1 MGAAGIIGTG
11 SYLPEEV
18 VTNEDLTQIV
28 DTSDAWIRERT
39 GIRERRRASALQA
52 TSDLCLEAA
61 RQALDDAG
69 VRAAELDLIIVA
81 TVTPDMAFPATGCL
95 VQDRLGARRAWAFDL
110 EAGCSGF
117 LYGLVLGGQLI
128 GGGFAR
134 YVLLIGAE
142 TFSRI
147 VNWSDRNT
155 CVLFGD
161 GAGAVVL
168 GPVPEG
174 YGILAAKMAADGSG
188 GKWLFQ
194 PAGGSRLPASEA
206 TVQQRLHTIHMQGR
220 EVFRFAV
227 RYMEEVSLASLQQ
240 CGLAPADIDLFVP
253 HQANLRIIDAAR
265 RRLGLPE
272 EKVAINLDRYGNM
285 SSASIPV
292 ALDEASR
299 TGQLKAG
306 DRVLLAAFGAG
317 FTWGAAV
324 VRWSKDAGRTGAR
337 L

>member
-1 MGAAGIIGTG
+1 MLSAGILGTG

-18 VTNEDLTQIV
+18 ITNQDLEQIV
-28 DTSDAWIRERT
+28 ETSDAWIRERT
-39 GIRERRRASALQA
+39 GIRERRRAREDQA

-61 RQALDDAG
+61 RRALADAD
-69 VRAAELDLIIVA
+69 VAPEDLDLIIVA

-95 VQDRLGARRAWAFDL
+95 VQDQLGARKAWAFDL

-117 LYGLVLGGQLI
+117 LYGLALGSQLI
-128 GGGFAR
+128 ATGYAR
-134 YVLLIGAE
+134 YILLIGAE

-147 VNWSDRNT
+147 VNWADRNT

-168 GPVPEG
+168 GPVPQG
-174 YGILAAKMAADGSG
+174 YGVLASQMGADGAG
-188 GKWLFQ
+188 GKFLFQ
-194 PAGGSRLPASEA
+194 PAGGARLPATEE
-206 TVQQRLHTIHMQGR
+206 TVRRRLHTIHMQGR

-227 RYMEEVSLASLQQ
+227 RYMEEVSLAVLGE
-240 CGLAPADIDLFVP
+240 CGLQPADVDLFVP
-253 HQANLRIIDAAR
+253 HQANWRIIDATR

-272 EKVAINLDRYGNM
+272 EKVVVNLDRYGNM

-292 ALDEASR
+292 ALDEVSR
-299 TGQLKAG
+299 GRRLKRG
-306 DRVLLAAFGAG
+306 DRILMATFGAG

-324 VRWSKDAGRTGAR
+324 LKWSKDTAGDRP
-337 L
+337 

>member
-1 MGAAGIIGTG
+1 MLSAGIIGTG

-18 VTNEDLTQIV
+18 ITNQDLEQIV
-28 DTSDAWIRERT
+28 DTSDGWIRERT
-39 GIRERRRASALQA
+39 GIRERRRAAKDQA

-61 RQALDDAG
+61 RRALADAG
-69 VRAAELDLIIVA
+69 IGPEEVDLIIVA

-95 VQDRLGARRAWAFDL
+95 LQDQLGAKKAWAFDL

-117 LYGLVLGGQLI
+117 IYGLALGSQLI
-128 GGGFAR
+128 ATGYSR
-134 YVLLIGAE
+134 YILLVGAE

-147 VNWSDRNT
+147 INWADRNT

-168 GPVPEG
+168 GPVPAG
-174 YGILAAKMAADGSG
+174 FGILASQMAADGG
-188 GKWLFQ
+188 GGRLLFQ
-194 PAGGSRLPASEA
+194 PAGGSRLPATEE
-206 TVQQRLHTIHMQGR
+206 TVRQRLHTIHMQGR

-227 RYMEEVSLASLQQ
+227 RYMEEISLAVLEE
-240 CGLAPADIDLFVP
+240 CGLKPADIDLFIP
-253 HQANLRIIDAAR
+253 HQANWRIIDATR

-272 EKVAINLDRYGNM
+272 EKVVVNLDRYGNM

-292 ALDEASR
+292 ALDEVSR
-299 TGQLKAG
+299 GQRLKRG
-306 DRVLLAAFGAG
+306 DCILMATFGAG

-324 VRWSKDAGRTGAR
+324 LKWSKDTVNGSGS
-337 L
+337 

>member
-1 MGAAGIIGTG
+1 LLSAGILGTG

-18 VTNEDLTQIV
+18 ITNQDLEQIV
-28 DTSDAWIRERT
+28 ETSDAWIRERT
-39 GIRERRRASALQA
+39 GIRERRRAREDQA

-61 RQALDDAG
+61 RRALADAD
-69 VRAAELDLIIVA
+69 VAPEDLDLIIVA

-95 VQDRLGARRAWAFDL
+95 VQDQLGARKAWAFDL

-117 LYGLVLGGQLI
+117 LYGLALGSQLI
-128 GGGFAR
+128 ATGYAR
-134 YVLLIGAE
+134 YILLIGAE

-147 VNWSDRNT
+147 VNWADRNT

-168 GPVPEG
+168 GPVPQG
-174 YGILAAKMAADGSG
+174 YGVLASQMGADGAG
-188 GKWLFQ
+188 GKFLFQ
-194 PAGGSRLPASEA
+194 PAGGARLPATEE
-206 TVQQRLHTIHMQGR
+206 TVRRRLHTIHMQGR

-227 RYMEEVSLASLQQ
+227 RYMEEVSLAVLGE
-240 CGLAPADIDLFVP
+240 CGLQPADVDLFVP
-253 HQANLRIIDAAR
+253 HQANWRIIDATR

-272 EKVAINLDRYGNM
+272 EKVVVNLDRYGNM

-292 ALDEASR
+292 ALDEVSR
-299 TGQLKAG
+299 GRRLKRG
-306 DRVLLAAFGAG
+306 DRILMATFGAG

-324 VRWSKDAGRTGAR
+324 LKWSKDTAGDRP
-337 L
+337 